1 MSIQSIATELYS
13 LKSRKNISLSSA
25 FSTMLREE
33 LAARL
38 SVYNLVRT
46 VTRSPLL
53 ATIAQ
58 YKFGGLTPL
67 QKQEAEEEQK
77 AKKSEMKFR
86 QITATSIARLNR
98 KINTLAAITQQNS
111 YLIQS
116 LYDELGGSRFTRAR
130 NIFRSSQAVRIPGKS
145 KTINAQIEQIQK
157 DLAMLSRQKL
167 VPGKKRPVA
176 KTKEKEKKER
186 SDALGGI
193 IGALIPFLAANPRL
207 LLAATA
213 GGTAAAVS
221 LATLGTQAYSLLAA
235 PEVGGRILGR
245 LQGERGVDPET
256 GKPFTDTQ
264 EFMSRY
270 VDMGLGVV
278 GAGTGAYIA
287 GRAIGAGVGYASKRM
302 QERIRTEKMIAMRST
317 PEGVAKVRGARI
329 TKGGKLAPSYV
340 DTETGKFLSRKELRE
355 RRKQAAERV
364 KAPGKGTM
372 FALKHMNKLRPI
384 LRSIPG
390 ISAAYAAY
398 VLAKMGEHIVDHEEG
413 RIDDAKFKQVM
424 LPLYSEMIE
433 SIGITAFATII
444 GALGG
449 TLAGG
454 PIGTAVGGAAGLL
467 GGAALSVYSYFS
479 DKGEDNW
486 INWGAEKLFS
496 LIHEDKKQIN
506 VPGTAES
513 PQRETTAA
521 AGQRTTTPSARTPST
536 PSTGVSN
543 PLSVRNN
550 NPGNLRYSEGLT
562 RPGYVLEKA
571 VGSDSNGFAIFAT
584 PQDGLDAMRKQ
595 VRLDTQTRKMTL
607 AQFIGKYAPPN
618 ENDTR
623 KYIDYIS
630 SKTGIG
636 ANELISE
643 AKIPQVMSAMI
654 VMEGGRAAG
663 QYYASVMTP
672 PTVES
677 EQQRVQVVQTQ
688 VQQSET
694 QLVAEQQMNQM
705 TDEFGNRIDNSQAMA
720 YASLGASEL
729 LAGAVARMQGSIT
742 DLATMSQLNSDFYVD
757 NLDSSLTNYRL
768 S

>member
-25 FSTMLREE
+25 FSVMLREE

-116 LYDELGGSRFTRAR
+116 LYDELGGSRFRRAR
-130 NIFRSSQAVRIPGKS
+130 NVFRSSQAVRIPGRS
-145 KTINAQIEQIQK
+145 KTVNAQIEQIQK
-157 DLAMLSRQKL
+157 DLAILSKQKL
-167 VPGKKRPVA
+167 VPGKKKPA
-176 KTKEKEKKER
+176 TKTKEKEKKER
-186 SDALGGI
+186 TDALGGI
-193 IGALIPFLAANPRL
+193 IGALIPLLIANPRL
-207 LLAATA
+207 LLAAT

-221 LATLGTQAYSLLAA
+221 LGSLGAQAYSLFAA

-245 LQGERGVDPET
+245 LQGERGVDPNT

-270 VDMGLGVV
+270 VDMGLGIV

-302 QERIRTEKMIAMRST
+302 QNKIRTEKMIAMRET
-317 PEGVAKVRGARI
+317 PQGVAKVRGERI
-329 TKGGKLAPSYV
+329 TKSGKLVPSYV

-364 KAPGKGTM
+364 KAPGEYMTG
-372 FALKHMNKLRPI
+372 FLKFLGLAKPLLRAVPAV
-384 LRSIPG
+384 
-390 ISAAYAAY
+390 SAAYGTYA
-398 VLAKMGEHIVDHEEG
+398 LSKMGEYIVDYEEG
-413 RIDDAKFKQVM
+413 KMTYAEFKTAMV
-424 LPLYSEMIE
+424 PLYSDLIE
-433 SIGITAFATII
+433 TIGLTAFTTII

-449 TLAGG
+449 TLVGGPFGAIAGAGG
-454 PIGTAVGGAAGLL
+454 GMLAGVG
-467 GGAALSVYSYFS
+467 LSVASMFTEKDDEMYS
-479 DKGEDNW
+479 
-486 INWGAEKLFS
+486 WGAEKLFS

-506 VPGTAES
+506 IPGTAQS
-513 PQRETTAA
+513 SQRETAA
-521 AGQRTTTPSARTPST
+521 VAGQRTTTPSARTPST

-550 NPGNLRYSEGLT
+550 NPGNLRYSESLT

-584 PQDGLDAMRKQ
+584 PQDGLEAMRKQ

-636 ANELISE
+636 PNELISE
-643 AKIPQVMSAMI
+643 AKIPQVMNAMI

-688 VQQSET
+688 AQQSET

-705 TDEFGNRIDNSQAMA
+705 TDEFGNRIDNSQAMS
-720 YASLGASEL
+720 YAALGASEL